1 MCLQTTNS
9 NYKLGVIKYLKE
21 KLPKNF
27 DRALRSLGRVHNSN
41 FTDTPEGEAELAR
54 CLSGCKS
61 MPEITDLLAA
71 VAREMH
77 EMNGAMAVYGY
88 SPEIQ
93 VLKHLHVQL
102 GARAFPRIEVLNS
115 LVILETIKSLGYH
128 QSPNT
133 DDSDPSTK
141 VPTALADAYSAVL
154 GSQLQGS
161 HTALGDCLGMSRVL
175 KAIQQC
181 VEQCSASSSASD
193 GDDE

>member
-54 CLSGCKS
+54 RLSGCQS

-71 VAREMH
+71 VAREVH

-133 DDSDPSTK
+133 DDPSTK

-193 GDDE
+193 GDDQ